1 MSTHWIIYK
10 EEKVINQW
18 YVWSRRM
25 GGAAGSG
32 SRFEAFYK
40 SLPFGSFVYV
50 RSSQLYNIETMEF

>member
-1 MSTHWIIYK
+1 
-10 EEKVINQW
+10 
-18 YVWSRRM
+18 M